1 MSEPT
6 NRSFE
11 DTLGELEGIV
21 RELEDGSTGLEQALA
36 RYEAGVGLLK
46 ECYAKL
52 RAAEQRVL
60 KLAGTDEE
68 GAPKLEPFAH
78 SSAVEV
84 EAPPKR
90 RKRGE

>member
-6 NRSFE
+6 DRTFE
-11 DTLGELEGIV
+11 DALAELEGIV

-52 RAAEQRVL
+52 RDAEQRVL
-60 KLAGTDEE
+60 KLVGTDED

-78 SSAVEV
+78 TSAVEPDS
-84 EAPPKR
+84 PPKR
-90 RKRGE
+90 RKRE